1 MFSSGF
7 FILSRILFFRFIY
20 PEFSVISSF
29 VSAVKC
35 IARFFLSVSTYLA
48 LPQTCI
54 KSGFFGTIGRNA
66 DKSQTVPISVLLFR
80 KELTER
86 RKKHSVFRIS
96 RFRINTGFCRTKLT
110 LRQEISSQARYDRF
124 DTAPYMFNR
133 CFSSLFFGEKRLW
146 KELTERTANYSI
158 FEPGKPRMVT
168 KFWLDE
174 TDNSPQDFESSSLR
188 PLWYVSIW

>member
-54 KSGFFGTIGRNA
+54 KSGFFGAIGRNA
-66 DKSQTVPISVLLFR
+66 DKSQTVPIRVSRFW
-80 KELTER
+80 KELTE
-86 RKKHSVFRIS
+86 KTIKYSVFLIAGL
-96 RFRINTGFCRTKLT
+96 RINTEFWRTKLT
-110 LRQEISSQARYDRF
+110 LRQEISSFIAV
-124 DTAPYMFNR
+124 
-133 CFSSLFFGEKRLW
+133 C
-146 KELTERTANYSI
+146 
-158 FEPGKPRMVT
+158 
-168 KFWLDE
+168 
-174 TDNSPQDFESSSLR
+174 
-188 PLWYVSIW
+188 

>member
-54 KSGFFGTIGRNA
+54 KSGFFGAIGRNA

-133 CFSSLFFGEKRLW
+133 CFSSLFFLRKKAL
-146 KELTERTANYSI
+146 ERTD
-158 FEPGKPRMVT
+158 GK
-168 KFWLDE
+168 
-174 TDNSPQDFESSSLR
+174 NSKLFNFR
-188 PLWYVSIW
+188 TG

>member
-54 KSGFFGTIGRNA
+54 KSGFFGAIGRNA

-96 RFRINTGFCRTKLT
+96 RFRINTGFCRTKLAFFKNFEFYA
-110 LRQEISSQARYDRF
+110 LLSFRF
-124 DTAPYMFNR
+124 FELS
-133 CFSSLFFGEKRLW
+133 CLSSLYLCVILYLGF
-146 KELTERTANYSI
+146 Y
-158 FEPGKPRMVT
+158 
-168 KFWLDE
+168 
-174 TDNSPQDFESSSLR
+174 DF
-188 PLWYVSIW
+188 